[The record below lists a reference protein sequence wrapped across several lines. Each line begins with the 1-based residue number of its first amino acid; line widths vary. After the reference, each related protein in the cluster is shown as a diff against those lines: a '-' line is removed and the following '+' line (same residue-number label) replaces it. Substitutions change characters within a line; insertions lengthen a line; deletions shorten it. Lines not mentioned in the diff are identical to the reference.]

1 MGYLIYTSLA
11 LAVVII
17 FVGRRFYIFWKA
29 GFIGVGIML
38 LADLLGTGYNL
49 YAYPQGILWAR
60 FRPCISSRLASS
72 ILYLRHG
79 CPAAGPASRLY
90 NPCLCF
96 VLVVKRLHYI
106 AQSFTQL
113 EPRLQLY
120 FTNFWIINAGLFI
133 RFCDKRCG

>member
-49 YAYPQGILWAR
+49 YAYPQEFCTWAG
-60 FRPCISSRLASS
+60 FRPCISSRLTPVQYS
-72 ILYLRHG
+72 
-79 CPAAGPASRLY
+79 
-90 NPCLCF
+90 
-96 VLVVKRLHYI
+96 
-106 AQSFTQL
+106 T
-113 EPRLQLY
+113 
-120 FTNFWIINAGLFI
+120 
-133 RFCDKRCG
+133 